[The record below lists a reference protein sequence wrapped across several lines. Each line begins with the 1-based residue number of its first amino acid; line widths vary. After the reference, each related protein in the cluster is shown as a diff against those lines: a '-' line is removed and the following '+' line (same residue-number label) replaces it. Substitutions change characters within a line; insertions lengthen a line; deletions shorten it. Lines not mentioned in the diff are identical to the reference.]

1 MLKIVLLGAVL
12 GAVVLSAATSLTPI
26 LLKPPRQAAA
36 AQITPQAM
44 ANPTPVKLAPL
55 PAQLRTMDDNDLMAR
70 P

>member
-26 LLKPPRQAAA
+26 LLKPPRQAA